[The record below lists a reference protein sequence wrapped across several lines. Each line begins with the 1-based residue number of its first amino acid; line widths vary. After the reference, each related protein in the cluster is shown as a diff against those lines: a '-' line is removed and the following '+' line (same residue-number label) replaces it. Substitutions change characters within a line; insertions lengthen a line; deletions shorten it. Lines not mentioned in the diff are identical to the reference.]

1 MDYIIN
7 LNCKINNKIKKEK
20 YIPETI
26 EEYEHGHL
34 ENKTMENN
42 KFEFT
47 ARSKNVERGGRRIM
61 TTSEHLI
68 ENALTFYEEN
78 RKLGAHEL
86 YEKFMENKL
95 LKKQAEF
102 IGISMKDVWFMAQY
116 LWCTYIPYIREK
128 VEDEM
133 IERYGYKVEE

>member
-1 MDYIIN
+1 
-7 LNCKINNKIKKEK
+7 
-20 YIPETI
+20 
-26 EEYEHGHL
+26 
-34 ENKTMENN
+34 
-42 KFEFT
+42 
-47 ARSKNVERGGRRIM
+47 M

-95 LKKQAEF
+95 LKEQAEF
-102 IGISMKDVWFMAQY
+102 VGISMKDVWFMAQY

-133 IERYGYKVEE
+133 VERYGYGVEAWGE